1 MTSPDREEPSPA
13 LSPEAAEEMAKYGIT
28 RVPVDYFHYGDFTYS
43 NLEDAVAQAKRHQPP
58 KGRPDISPENTEEM
72 AKYGITRVAVD
83 YFHYGG
89 FRYTNLEDAV
99 AEAKRQ
105 QCMG

>member
-1 MTSPDREEPSPA
+1 MTSADREEPSPA
-13 LSPEAAEEMAKYGIT
+13 LSPEAA
-28 RVPVDYFHYGDFTYS
+28 
-43 NLEDAVAQAKRHQPP
+43 
-58 KGRPDISPENTEEM
+58 EEM